1 MGYVGSSHDFA
12 ILKEE
17 FPPEF
22 DWFKDYRIL
31 LDLGFL
37 GFESNY
43 ECKDVKI
50 PAKKSKNK
58 KLTEKQKERNREI
71 SQQRVVVEHSIGGL
85 KRYKILA
92 DRLRLKRFDFYN
104 EIVGL
109 CSGLWNYKLTGV
121 TH

>member
-37 GFESNY
+37 GFKSNY

-109 CSGLWNYKLTGV
+109 CSGLWNYKLSGI